1 MALPIKGFVH
11 RDLLYSNSIISSLH
25 QIVVDSDTL
34 ICFSSHK
41 QVNIDVLRRKTV
53 LLLIS
58 DLDMF
63 REEVDV
69 LAQIHNEKE
78 ELNYEIVW
86 LPIVDRSTP
95 WNEENQHK
103 FQQLQL
109 RMPWYT
115 VYVVKYSL
123 LEPAIIRYIKE
134 VWKFQ
139 KKLVLVGL
147 DP

>member
-1 MALPIKGFVH
+1 M
-11 RDLLYSNSIISSLH
+11 
-25 QIVVDSDTL
+25 
-34 ICFSSHK
+34 
-41 QVNIDVLRRKTV
+41 

-115 VYVVKYSL
+115 VYSFKYSL